1 MVMRGRFAGRGSPG
15 RLPAGPVPAVDSAVD
30 PAAARDAELG
40 DVDWSTLPAGSVRKW
55 FQAPSG
61 PLAAVGMGDPGN
73 PAVVL
78 VPGAMGSKEDF
89 SLMLP
94 ELAAAGYFVF
104 SFDLA
109 GQYESAG
116 AGPENL
122 RPPRRRYD
130 YDLFTADLVSVLSAY
145 GPAHVVGYSFAGVV
159 AQLALLQRPELFRS
173 ITLLGCP
180 PRGGQSFRG
189 VRRIGWAAP
198 LVGDR
203 ISADLIVWGV
213 QRNFIG
219 APPGRMGFVSHRFT
233 LTRKDAVRDMVGLM
247 RHAPD
252 LRAALGQATVPKFV
266 AVGEHDVWPLRLHR
280 EFADSIGA
288 VFAAYGSGHSPSEE
302 SPYQFTRDLL
312 RLYGSAA

>member
-1 MVMRGRFAGRGSPG
+1 MVIRGRFAGRGSPG
-15 RLPAGPVPAVDSAVD
+15 RLRTEPAAAAD
-30 PAAARDAELG
+30 PAAARDAQLG
-40 DVDWSTLPAGSVRKW
+40 DVDWSVLPEGCVRSR
-55 FQAPSG
+55 FPAPSG
-61 PLAAVGMGDPGN
+61 SLAAISMGDPGS

-94 ELAAAGYFVF
+94 ELAAAGYFAF

-109 GQYESAG
+109 GQYESAD
-116 AGPENL
+116 AGPEHL
-122 RPPRRRYD
+122 QPPRSRYD
-130 YDLFTADLVSVLSAY
+130 YDLFTDDLAAVLSAY

-159 AQLALLQRPELFRS
+159 AQLTLLQRPDLFRS

-189 VRRIGWAAP
+189 VSRIGWAAP
-198 LVGDR
+198 FIGDR

-219 APPGRMGFVSHRFT
+219 ASPGRMAFVAHRFT
-233 LTRKDAVRDMVGLM
+233 LTRKDSIRDMVGLM

-252 LRAALGQATVPKFV
+252 LRAALGVAAVPKFV
-266 AVGEHDVWPLRLHR
+266 AVGERDVWPLRLHR
-280 EFADSIGA
+280 EFAASIGA
-288 VFAAYGSGHSPSEE
+288 SFASYGSGHSPSEE